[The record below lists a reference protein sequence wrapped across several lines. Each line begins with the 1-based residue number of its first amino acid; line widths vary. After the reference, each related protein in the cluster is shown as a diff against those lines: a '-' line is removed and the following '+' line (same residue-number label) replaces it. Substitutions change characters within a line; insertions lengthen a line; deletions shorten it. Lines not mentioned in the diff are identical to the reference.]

1 MSGDP
6 REAMSYDPE
15 CYDLAKHYLPWLVGE
30 QFRVSLAEAITKAV
44 EAWIASVRG
53 TVALLRA
60 AQRKFDRFER
70 DGARRGGATWKP
82 CPLCGGEASI
92 RKDEETDC
100 FLAGCRRCGFVLV
113 NCFDWELYDQW
124 NRATKETA
132 ERERQRRRGGGDYGD
147 AA

>member
-1 MSGDP
+1 
-6 REAMSYDPE
+6 MSYDPE

-44 EAWIASVRG
+44 EAWIASERE

-70 DGARRGGATWKP
+70 DGATWKP